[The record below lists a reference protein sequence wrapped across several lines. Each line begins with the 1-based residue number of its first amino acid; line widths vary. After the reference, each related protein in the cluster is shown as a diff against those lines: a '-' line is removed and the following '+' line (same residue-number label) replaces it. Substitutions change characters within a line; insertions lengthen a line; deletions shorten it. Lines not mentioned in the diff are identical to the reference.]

1 MSQEKST
8 ISNDVMK
15 RIKKG
20 EVRMRPATYFSLLSI
35 SAIIAGLSAGIA
47 MAYFSSIMF
56 FWIRTVGLNSKA
68 YGLRRDL
75 AETIASFPWW
85 TVAIFS
91 VLTILTVS
99 LIRRYGHLYK
109 HKTRNVVIL
118 IVSLSLI
125 AGITMSSF
133 GIGDINRSRQNG
145 QDIRQNSHRWQD
157 K

>member
-68 YGLRRDL
+68 YGLRRNL

-91 VLTILTVS
+91 VLTILTVFI
-99 LIRRYGHLYK
+99 IRRYGHLYK

-125 AGITMSSF
+125 AGIMMSSF

-145 QDIRQNSHRWQD
+145 QDILQNSHRWQD